1 MKYICCTCFYS
12 IIHDMLLQLCHVYSN
27 LQSILLPHETKPCLT
42 EKIVEKL
49 YSSDRVKNLEDFLNE
64 GKEYLNL
71 ANSLDE
77 CNQRNPTI
85 FAIMLKALDIYS
97 RLKVQFQSVNY
108 DQTITGISIF
118 EHCDRINSDEEYYD
132 YLYDSD
138 TDYSINSDM
147 SDNDDPFVWFSDYD
161 GHINQVDFIG
171 QSFHYKIMLMKIEL
185 LITRIQNVY
194 IAFIRNRLLF
204 ALILMN
210 YFKRLDLFLS
220 NNAEIL
226 NLHKLTRSQ
235 LQDIRYKYNLLKQL
249 TERIAET
256 LTVF

>member
-97 RLKVQFQSVNY
+97 R
-108 DQTITGISIF
+108 
-118 EHCDRINSDEEYYD
+118 
-132 YLYDSD
+132 
-138 TDYSINSDM
+138 
-147 SDNDDPFVWFSDYD
+147 
-161 GHINQVDFIG
+161 VDFIG

-249 TERIAET
+249 TERIAEVGIKNGNT
-256 LTVF
+256 ILNMI